1 MEELTALEKE
11 ILECFS
17 KISTENLI
25 IAIGRLM
32 EMTNPIQPAG
42 EVKHDRI

>member
-17 KISTENLI
+17 KISTENMI

-32 EMTNPIQPAG
+32 EMTNPIPTAG
-42 EVKHDRI
+42 EFKHDQI